1 MKSADNSDYCTKSGS
16 RTTPLSS
23 MMLAL
28 TESTGDDAETFL
40 GFIAPIFLGLSQ
52 KIVLDTR
59 SS

>member
-1 MKSADNSDYCTKSGS
+1 
-16 RTTPLSS
+16 LSS